1 MKEAGAIVWVCVS
14 AALLAFATAARAQDA
29 SSDGCVYNRQVYP
42 AGTEMCQSG
51 DLVRCEDGAWSDEGD
66 CPDQPMPEPD
76 TGGGDVDAGS
86 PP

>member
-1 MKEAGAIVWVCVS
+1 
-14 AALLAFATAARAQDA
+14 
-29 SSDGCVYNRQVYP
+29 
-42 AGTEMCQSG
+42 MCQSG

-66 CPDQPMPEPD
+66 CPDQPLPQPD